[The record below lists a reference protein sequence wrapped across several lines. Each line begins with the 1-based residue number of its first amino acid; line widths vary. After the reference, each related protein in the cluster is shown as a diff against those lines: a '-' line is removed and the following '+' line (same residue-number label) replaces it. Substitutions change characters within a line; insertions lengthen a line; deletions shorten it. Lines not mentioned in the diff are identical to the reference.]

1 MVITGGNRGIGYEAV
16 KKLLG
21 LGFHII
27 LGKFF
32 WLLFTQNEM
41 TSLPNW
47 IYFTGVRRPNE
58 FYDKI
63 NKEEIVALNEAT
75 VGTFEALELDLTS
88 LDSVKSFANKILAM
102 GIGIDV
108 LMNNAGIMFGPRR
121 ETKDGIEMQLATNY
135 FGHFL
140 LTSMLMPKL
149 KQAGRPDACSRII
162 NVSSAAHHGGCWIN
176 WDDIQ
181 SK

>member
-1 MVITGGNRGIGYEAV
+1 MVAFYSKWNDKFIYQI
-16 KKLLG
+16 
-21 LGFHII
+21 
-27 LGKFF
+27 KFF
-32 WLLFTQNEM
+32 L
-41 TSLPNW
+41 
-47 IYFTGVRRPNE
+47 IHFTGVRRPSE

-181 SK
+181 SA

>member
-1 MVITGGNRGIGYEAV
+1 
-16 KKLLG
+16 
-21 LGFHII
+21 
-27 LGKFF
+27 
-32 WLLFTQNEM
+32 M
-41 TSLPNW
+41 TSLP
-47 IYFTGVRRPNE
+47 ILIFFLIHFTGVRRPSE

-121 ETKDGIEMQLATNY
+121 ETKVDCLW
-135 FGHFL
+135 L
-140 LTSMLMPKL
+140 
-149 KQAGRPDACSRII
+149 
-162 NVSSAAHHGGCWIN
+162 
-176 WDDIQ
+176 
-181 SK
+181 

>member
-88 LDSVKSFANKILAM
+88 LDSVKSFAKKILA
-102 GIGIDV
+102 IFDVDVHINTYITNTFSYAV
-108 LMNNAGIMFGPRR
+108 LMH
-121 ETKDGIEMQLATNY
+121 KK
-135 FGHFL
+135 
-140 LTSMLMPKL
+140 SLMSYL
-149 KQAGRPDACSRII
+149 
-162 NVSSAAHHGGCWIN
+162 W
-176 WDDIQ
+176 W
-181 SK
+181 